1 MVRRRRSAAKVRFQP
16 CIVSSFRPNVTGV
29 SEYARIQRVR
39 RALRR
44 GASSS
49 RSSCLVSVG
58 LALTIASTTRAAHAR
73 LLNRCALSRPVKHN
87 VMPQRNA
94 AMKSTNYFK
103 TIRARPDRAITK
115 DEWILY
121 VVENPEREYIQ
132 ADGRIRR
139 WAAIDEMENR
149 YLRVIVLPDRE
160 TIHNA
165 FFDRGYKP

>member
-1 MVRRRRSAAKVRFQP
+1 
-16 CIVSSFRPNVTGV
+16 
-29 SEYARIQRVR
+29 
-39 RALRR
+39 
-44 GASSS
+44 
-49 RSSCLVSVG
+49 
-58 LALTIASTTRAAHAR
+58 
-73 LLNRCALSRPVKHN
+73 
-87 VMPQRNA
+87 
-94 AMKSTNYFK
+94 MKSTNYFK